1 MNDGSRD
8 DKRDAPV
15 TESASVLT
23 IGHSNRPL
31 DGLIELLLRHRIE
44 VLVDTRSQPYSR
56 YSPHFA
62 RESLQ
67 RAVRDAGLR
76 YLFMGDSLGGRP
88 ESRECYDAEGQVNYD
103 KVEEQDFYKQGID
116 RLVDGIHRFRV
127 CILCSEEDPVRCHR
141 RRLVGRTLLRR
152 GIQVEHIRG
161 DGTIEAEA
169 AVQARFEG
177 ENPDRKQLRLF

>member
-1 MNDGSRD
+1 M
-8 DKRDAPV
+8 
-15 TESASVLT
+15 SVLT

-31 DGLIELLLRHRIE
+31 DGLIELLVRHRIE

-67 RAVRDAGLR
+67 RAVRNAGLR

-88 ESRECYDAEGQVNYD
+88 PSRECYDADGQVNYD

-116 RLVDGIHRFRV
+116 RLVEGIHRFRV

-169 AVQARFEG
+169 SVQARFEG